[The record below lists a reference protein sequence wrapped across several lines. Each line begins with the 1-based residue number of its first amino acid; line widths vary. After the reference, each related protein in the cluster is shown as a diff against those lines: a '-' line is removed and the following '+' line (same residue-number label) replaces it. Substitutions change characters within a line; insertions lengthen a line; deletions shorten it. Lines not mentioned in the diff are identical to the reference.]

1 MRVTA
6 IAVIVSLITLTA
18 GSAFALSTVAAEAAK
33 VDQEAQTWR
42 HVAEAIPLGSKVS
55 VQTLD
60 GRKVKGTLMRV
71 DDTSVLVKK
80 STRLPEAPVVVTFEQ
95 IANVERDQ
103 GGGMGWGKAIG
114 FGIGAGAAA
123 ILTIMAIAFQLD

>member
-1 MRVTA
+1 MRVTV
-6 IAVIVSLITLTA
+6 IAVIISLVTLTS
-18 GSAFALSTVAAEAAK
+18 GTFA
-33 VDQEAQTWR
+33 QEAQTWR
-42 HVAEAIPLGSKVS
+42 NVAEAIPLGSKVS

-80 STRLPEAPVVVTFEQ
+80 STRIPEAPVAVTFEQ
-95 IANVERDQ
+95 IANVERDH

>member
-1 MRVTA
+1 MKTVA
-6 IAVIVSLITLTA
+6 IALVVSLGTWGLGLGAWGTTLHA
-18 GSAFALSTVAAEAAK
+18 
-33 VDQEAQTWR
+33 QEAQTWR
-42 HVAEAIPLGSKVS
+42 KVADAIPLGSKVS

-71 DDTSVLVKK
+71 DDTSMLVKK
-80 STRLPEAPVVVTFEQ
+80 STRIPEAPIVVTFEQ
-95 IANVERDQ
+95 IANVERDH

-114 FGIGAGAAA
+114 FGVGAGAAA

>member
-1 MRVTA
+1 MRSVA
-6 IAVIVSLITLTA
+6 IALIVSLAAWGLGLGTWGTTLHA
-18 GSAFALSTVAAEAAK
+18 
-33 VDQEAQTWR
+33 QEAQTWR
-42 HVAEAIPLGSKVS
+42 KVADAIPLGTRVS

-71 DDTSVLVKK
+71 DETSMHVKK
-80 STRLPEAPVVVTFEQ
+80 NTRIPEVPVVVTFEQ
-95 IANVERDQ
+95 IGNIERDNG

>member
-1 MRVTA
+1 MRVTVF
-6 IAVIVSLITLTA
+6 AVIISLVTFAA
-18 GSAFALSTVAAEAAK
+18 GSTYA
-33 VDQEAQTWR
+33 QEAQTWR
-42 HVAEAIPLGSKVS
+42 NVASAIPLGSKVS

-71 DDTSVLVKK
+71 DDTSMLVKK
-80 STRLPEAPVVVTFEQ
+80 STRIPEAPVVVTFEQ
-95 IANVERDQ
+95 IANVERDH

>member
-6 IAVIVSLITLTA
+6 VAVIMSLITLSTT
-18 GSAFALSTVAAEAAK
+18 AFA
-33 VDQEAQTWR
+33 QEAQTW
-42 HVAEAIPLGSKVS
+42 HKVAEAIPLGSKVS
-55 VQTLD
+55 VQLLD

-80 STRLPEAPVVVTFEQ
+80 STRIPEAPVPVTFDQ
-95 IANVERDQ
+95 IANLERDHG

-123 ILTIMAIAFQLD
+123 ILTILAIAFQLD

>member
-1 MRVTA
+1 MRSTA
-6 IAVIVSLITLTA
+6 IALIISIITLTA
-18 GSAFALSTVAAEAAK
+18 SSVYA
-33 VDQEAQTWR
+33 QEAQTWR
-42 HVAEAIPLGSKVS
+42 RVADAIPLGSKVS

-71 DDTSVLVKK
+71 DETSMLVKK
-80 STRLPEAPVVVTFEQ
+80 NTRIPEAPVAVTFEQ
-95 IANVERDQ
+95 IGNIERDH

>member
-1 MRVTA
+1 MRTVA
-6 IAVIVSLITLTA
+6 IGLIVAMLTA
-18 GSAFALSTVAAEAAK
+18 ASATA
-33 VDQEAQTWR
+33 QEAQTWR
-42 HVAEAIPLGSKVS
+42 KVADAIPLGTRVS
-55 VQTLD
+55 VHTLD

-80 STRLPEAPVVVTFEQ
+80 TTRVPEPPVIVTFEQ
-95 IANVERDQ
+95 IANVERDNG

-114 FGIGAGAAA
+114 FGVGAGAAA

>member
-1 MRVTA
+1 MKKIA
-6 IAVIVSLITLTA
+6 IALIVALITVSTA
-18 GSAFALSTVAAEAAK
+18 FG
-33 VDQEAQTWR
+33 QEAQTWR
-42 HVAEAIPLGSKVS
+42 NVAEAIPLGSKVS

-80 STRLPEAPVVVTFEQ
+80 STRIPEAPVAVTFEQ
-95 IANVERDQ
+95 IGNIERDH
-103 GGGMGWGKAIG
+103 GGGMGWAKAVG
-114 FGIGAGAAA
+114 FGVGAGAAA

>member
-1 MRVTA
+1 MKTVAVVLIASLMLATA
-6 IAVIVSLITLTA
+6 
-18 GSAFALSTVAAEAAK
+18 AFA
-33 VDQEAQTWR
+33 QEAQAWR
-42 HVAEAIPLGSKVS
+42 RVAEAIPLGTKVS

-71 DDTSVLVKK
+71 DDTSVQLKK
-80 STRLPEAPVVVTFEQ
+80 RTRIPEPPAVVTFDQ
-95 IANVERDQ
+95 IGNIEREN

-114 FGIGAGAAA
+114 LGAGAGAAA